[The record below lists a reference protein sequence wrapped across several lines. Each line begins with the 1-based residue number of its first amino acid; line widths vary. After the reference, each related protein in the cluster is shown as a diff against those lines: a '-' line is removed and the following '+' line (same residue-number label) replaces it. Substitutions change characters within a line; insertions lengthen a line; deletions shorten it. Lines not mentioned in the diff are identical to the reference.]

1 MVGKWSSM
9 TVIIDSFA
17 DNYIVMS
24 PPCVFLRAMEVSP
37 IVWLQM
43 TICIECRD
51 SGRESLRVFRWT

>member
-1 MVGKWSSM
+1 M